1 MEEIKDMKK
10 IFLLIVLFISV
21 AVSGYAQKTRSE
33 IRDAYKEGVFYLWD
47 EEFYIMFETDESQKV
62 YTNSDGEVR
71 SAVWMTNVMTENGK
85 KGEDWFKEKMSTEE
99 GQLVMFN
106 LFYDKYRIILGDDYV
121 VDSNGRAKITMYIE

>member
-1 MEEIKDMKK
+1 MKK